1 MKYFTQL
8 KAALFIA
15 SLYPLLR
22 LSWFGYSDQLGA
34 NPIELIT
41 RSLGTWTLTFLLFT
55 LSITP
60 LRKLSGW
67 SWLIKLRRMAGLF
80 AFFYATLHFITY
92 IWLDQ
97 FFDLSAI
104 YKDVI
109 KRPFITIGFAAF
121 VLLIPLALTS
131 TNAMMKKMGGKN
143 WQLLHRLVYA
153 IALFGVLHYW
163 WLVKKDLTQPIIYSA
178 VLAVLLGYRL
188 WVWQSKKKLAVSV

>member
-1 MKYFTQL
+1 M
-8 KAALFIA
+8 
-15 SLYPLLR
+15 
-22 LSWFGYSDQLGA
+22 
-34 NPIELIT
+34 
-41 RSLGTWTLTFLLFT
+41 
-55 LSITP
+55 
-60 LRKLSGW
+60 
-67 SWLIKLRRMAGLF
+67 IKLRRMAGLF

-97 FFDLSAI
+97 FFDLSAM

-121 VLLIPLALTS
+121 ILLIPLALTS
-131 TNAMMKKMGGKN
+131 TNAMMRKMGGKN

-188 WVWQSKKKLAVSV
+188 WVLQSKKKLATSL